1 MIVFDQN
8 EYVPCASNTRPDD
21 CASATMPTRPER
33 GMSCCAERRHGH
45 TPLVAERLNS
55 AEEKIRIIL
64 DRLIIFAGILPSL
77 NTSDFKRL
85 RISGMKPVLAQAVPS
100 AAVSAYWCPAGF
112 KNGCFL
118 SFFDRW

>member
-85 RISGMKPVLAQAVPS
+85 RIGGMKPVLAVVGIGITAITFHDASKKQPVP
-100 AAVSAYWCPAGF
+100 APAEG
-112 KNGCFL
+112 
-118 SFFDRW
+118 